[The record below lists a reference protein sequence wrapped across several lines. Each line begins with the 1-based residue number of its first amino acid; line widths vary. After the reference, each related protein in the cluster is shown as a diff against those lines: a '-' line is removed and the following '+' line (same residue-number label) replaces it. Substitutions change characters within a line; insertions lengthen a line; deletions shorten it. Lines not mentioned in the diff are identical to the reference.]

1 MLISRRMPVRVN
13 FGQPSSASCLTCA
26 IKENRKT
33 MAILVGLLRGTT
45 IAAAIMLA
53 FALLKKFIIVFGF
66 IFAILK
72 FAIVLVF
79 LALLISIAVAMLRD
93 WNKSSTKDA

>member
-1 MLISRRMPVRVN
+1 
-13 FGQPSSASCLTCA
+13 
-26 IKENRKT
+26 

-66 IFAILK
+66 LLAILK
-72 FAIVLVF
+72 FAILIIFLV
-79 LALLISIAVAMLRD
+79 LLISIAVAMLRD
-93 WNKSSTKDA
+93 WNKSSIKDA

>member
-1 MLISRRMPVRVN
+1 
-13 FGQPSSASCLTCA
+13 
-26 IKENRKT
+26 

-66 IFAILK
+66 LLAILK
-72 FAIVLVF
+72 FAILIIF
-79 LALLISIAVAMLRD
+79 LILLISIAVAMLRD
-93 WNKSSTKDA
+93 WTNKSSTKDA